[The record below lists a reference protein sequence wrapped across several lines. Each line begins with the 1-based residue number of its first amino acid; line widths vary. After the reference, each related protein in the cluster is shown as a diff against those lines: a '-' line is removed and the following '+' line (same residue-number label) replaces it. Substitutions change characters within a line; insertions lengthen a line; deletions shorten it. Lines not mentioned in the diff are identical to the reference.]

1 MASSSSSRLDS
12 VLQNLIAKFAFQFHV
27 LSTNKASVTPSK
39 KQWYA
44 TTGQETL
51 LDNCGC
57 RDFQSKQSFQSY
69 GQLKEFIDG
78 WVQKKTTFLS
88 THNNYLPCP
97 SILLTKAHPK
107 FTPNSLILIPS
118 QLHTFPLK
126 EIAKYLIKVT
136 CFPNP
141 NPRAGI

>member
-12 VLQNLIAKFAFQFHV
+12 VLQNLIAKSALQFPV
-27 LSTNKASVTPSK
+27 LATNKASVTPSK
-39 KQWYA
+39 KQWCA

-97 SILLTKAHPK
+97 GILLTKAHPK

-118 QLHTFPLK
+118 QLHTFPLT
-126 EIAKYLIKVT
+126 EIAKSLIKVA

-141 NPRAGI
+141 KCHVLI

>member
-12 VLQNLIAKFAFQFHV
+12 VLQNLIAKSALQFPV
-27 LSTNKASVTPSK
+27 LATNKTSVPPTK
-39 KQWYA
+39 KQWCA

-57 RDFQSKQSFQSY
+57 RKFQSKQQFESY

-78 WVQKKTTFLS
+78 WVQKKTMFLS

-97 SILLTKAHPK
+97 SILHTKRQ
-107 FTPNSLILIPS
+107 S
-118 QLHTFPLK
+118 
-126 EIAKYLIKVT
+126 
-136 CFPNP
+136 
-141 NPRAGI
+141 